1 MSEDW
6 KIRDAG
12 VDDLET
18 LVAFNCAMAEES
30 EGRRLEPERVRAGM
44 ERMIREPNLGRCMV
58 VVAADGGL
66 AGAMMLTTEWSEWR
80 NGLFWWIQSV
90 YVAPKYRRTG
100 VFSAVYRH
108 VEREARAT
116 PDVCGLRLYVER
128 ENVGAQGTYL
138 NLGMHETDYRLFEVD
153 FSAE

>member
-1 MSEDW
+1 MTEQW
-6 KIRDAG
+6 RIRDA
-12 VDDLET
+12 DLGDLDR
-18 LVAFNCAMAEES
+18 LVEYNCAMAEETES
-30 EGRRLEPERVRAGM
+30 RRLDSERVRAG
-44 ERMIREPNLGRCMV
+44 IRRLLEQPALGRYLV
-58 VVAADGGL
+58 VCAADG
-66 AGAMMLTTEWSEWR
+66 AISGAMMLTTEWSDWR